1 MQDTSKQ
8 YDAVIEVCRSLFLNK
23 MKDYGCAWRILRL
36 PSLTDQIFIK
46 AQRIRKLQENEVR
59 KVDEDEKVGKIIAKK
74 LHQDRL
80 ISLENFLKNL

>member
-1 MQDTSKQ
+1 MSKYKLNNPHKDTK
-8 YDAVIEVCRSLFLNK
+8 YSLNVHDLIVK
-23 MKDYGCAWRILRL
+23 
-36 PSLTDQIFIK
+36 
-46 AQRIRKLQENEVR
+46 V